1 METPSFLRR
10 PSDFLGPSME
20 ATLWKEELTM
30 DKKGMKQSNQSK
42 PQNKGGA
49 GMENCAGDKKSKN
62 KEY

>member
-1 METPSFLRR
+1 
-10 PSDFLGPSME
+10 
-20 ATLWKEELTM
+20 M

-49 GMENCAGDKKSKN
+49 SMENCAGDKKAKN